1 VGESSIAGVTTSRTL
16 THWLPIVL
24 WAALIFT
31 LSSIPHLSSGLG
43 TWDLVLRKCAHVTEY
58 AMLGLLLARALQR
71 ELPAF
76 ALGVLYAVSD
86 ELHQSFVRGRHA
98 APLDVAIDS
107 VGVLIG
113 LVAWRRAR
121 AHGREL

>member
-1 VGESSIAGVTTSRTL
+1 VGESSIAGVTISRTL

-24 WAALIFT
+24 WAAVIFT

-58 AMLGLLLARALQR
+58 AILGLLLARALQR

-76 ALGVLYAVSD
+76 GLGVLYAVSD
-86 ELHQSFVRGRHA
+86 EFHQSFVRGRHA
-98 APLDVAIDS
+98 APLDVAIDAA
-107 VGVLIG
+107 GVLIG
-113 LVAWRRAR
+113 LAAWRHAR
-121 AHGREL
+121 AHRREL